1 MGFNMVMVEKDL
13 EVLEPLGIQRG
24 ELFERVKKVLKKK

>member
-13 EVLEPLGIQRG
+13 EVLEPLGITRD